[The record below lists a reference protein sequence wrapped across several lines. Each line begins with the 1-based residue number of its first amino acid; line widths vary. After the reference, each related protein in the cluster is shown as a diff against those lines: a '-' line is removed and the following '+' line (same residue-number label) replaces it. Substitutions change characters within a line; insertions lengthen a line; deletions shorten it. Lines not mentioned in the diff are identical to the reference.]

1 MKSRDYFKM
10 KSQMKHKSWIKNLRH
25 HVYKEVWTSEVGEKF
40 NVLMESDSR
49 VDKFA
54 VCVEKDQTVFRHL
67 KKVDSEKIA
76 KTIFY
81 FLRSDTY
88 CNCYAK
94 VSGKRFNL
102 KDGEELQVPCQIII
116 TGQKNM

>member
-1 MKSRDYFKM
+1 
-10 KSQMKHKSWIKNLRH
+10 
-25 HVYKEVWTSEVGEKF
+25 
-40 NVLMESDSR
+40 MEPNSR

-54 VCVEKDQTVFRHL
+54 VCVEKDQTVFGHL

-116 TGQKNM
+116 MGQKNM